1 MLTAEERMELD
12 VLRNHGQG
20 IRKLARVTG
29 RLHNT
34 VPRCLREGEAAAVR
48 KPARKTAA
56 KRKNARYAD
65 FLEEVLRADAC
76 AGARDADASQRTRR
90 SRLTTSRSP
99 PAPSQIQELA
109 SLGFVARTENVAS
122 ANGRLDKAG
131 RLTRMPNCPG
141 IWGSFIFKISTVR
154 SAKRKP
160 A

>member
-1 MLTAEERMELD
+1 MPTSWRRSCA
-12 VLRNHGQG
+12 
-20 IRKLARVTG
+20 
-29 RLHNT
+29 
-34 VPRCLREGEAAAVR
+34 
-48 KPARKTAA
+48 
-56 KRKNARYAD
+56 
-65 FLEEVLRADAC
+65 ADAC